1 MDLPFVVNHGPHMNF
16 TSVQQL
22 LKKSKVRL
30 DFREYYFWTCRL
42 KAINNFFRYLK
53 QILDN
58 IYETKNIWLS
68 NRIKFTCKQKLF
80 EEFELNTQ

>member
-16 TSVQQL
+16 ISVQQL

-30 DFREYYFWTCRL
+30 DFREYYFNL
-42 KAINNFFRYLK
+42 IIFFRYLK